1 MKKINL
7 VVLFLLV
14 VVLTACGKSSSD
26 NNSETKTTNEEAS
39 LLDMLSEEQLDYLT
53 QEEQLTE
60 DAIKLMDYES
70 VNWYLLGTGLE
81 LYNKSSGVE
90 KFGITYDNSNG
101 VDYINADFGNGKKI
115 TLEEVY
121 GIRDK
126 ESDMR
131 VEDFME
137 YEYYIR
143 VVDED
148 RSIYSMEV
156 PLEGYENTYVDIT
169 FKIDDDMVYMQVPIL
184 SYHISDD
191 ERYTFSIYYDK
202 AAFLSFCEN
211 GDYSNDDKLYF
222 GIQYSSVTG
231 KSLVLQIFNNT
242 EHEYSLNDSFEIY
255 RLINGE
261 RELLTDYSH
270 NSDDTTTIEKQTW
283 SIYPVNFPSENNL
296 DKGEYIIVFGTDSEN
311 SVYGELEFKVE

>member
-115 TLEEVY
+115 T
-121 GIRDK
+121 
-126 ESDMR
+126 
-131 VEDFME
+131 
-137 YEYYIR
+137 
-143 VVDED
+143 
-148 RSIYSMEV
+148 
-156 PLEGYENTYVDIT
+156 
-169 FKIDDDMVYMQVPIL
+169 
-184 SYHISDD
+184 
-191 ERYTFSIYYDK
+191 
-202 AAFLSFCEN
+202 
-211 GDYSNDDKLYF
+211 
-222 GIQYSSVTG
+222 
-231 KSLVLQIFNNT
+231 
-242 EHEYSLNDSFEIY
+242 
-255 RLINGE
+255 
-261 RELLTDYSH
+261 
-270 NSDDTTTIEKQTW
+270 
-283 SIYPVNFPSENNL
+283 
-296 DKGEYIIVFGTDSEN
+296 
-311 SVYGELEFKVE
+311 